1 MKLNKLRQNKRG
13 VMGLDT
19 AKAFVIGL
27 LSLVLIGV
35 VTMIVLVQLGNTSIV
50 SSDND
55 TQAVVGNATSGLS
68 DFFSNTTVWLS
79 LLGVV
84 IIILIIAA
92 VVAVV
97 NRFGGVA
104 QDSRPTL

>member
-1 MKLNKLRQNKRG
+1 MRKLKTQKKG
-13 VMGLDT
+13 IMGLDT
-19 AKAFVIGL
+19 AKAFVVGL

-35 VTMIVLVQLGNTSIV
+35 VTMIVLVQLGDLSIV

-68 DFFSNTTVWLS
+68 DFFSNTGVWLS

-97 NRFGGVA
+97 NRFGGEA
-104 QDSRPTL
+104 GGQEPMSL

>member
-1 MKLNKLRQNKRG
+1 MRKLTQKKG

-19 AKAFVIGL
+19 AKAFVVSL
-27 LSLVLIGV
+27 LSLILIGV
-35 VTMIVLVQLGNTSIV
+35 VTMIVLVQLGDLSIV
-50 SSDND
+50 SDDND
-55 TQAVVGNATSGLS
+55 TQSVVTNATRGLS
-68 DFFSNTTVWLS
+68 EFFSNTSVWLS

-97 NRFGGVA
+97 NRFGSQA
-104 QDSRPTL
+104 QGTQL

>member
-1 MKLNKLRQNKRG
+1 MRKLDLKKKKG
-13 VMGLDT
+13 IMGLDT
-19 AKAFVIGL
+19 AKSFVVGL

-35 VTMIVLVQLGNTSIV
+35 VTMIVLVQLGDTSIV
-50 SSDND
+50 SDDND
-55 TQAVVGNATSGLS
+55 TQQVVGNATSALS

-92 VVAVV
+92 VVSVV
-97 NRFGGVA
+97 NRFGSGA
-104 QDSRPTL
+104 AGGSL

>member
-1 MKLNKLRQNKRG
+1 MRKLNTQKKG
-13 VMGLDT
+13 VMGLDV
-19 AKAFVIGL
+19 AKAFVVGL

-35 VTMIVLVQLGNTSIV
+35 VTMIVLVQLGDLSIV

-55 TQAVVGNATSGLS
+55 TQSVVGNATSGLS
-68 DFFSNTTVWLS
+68 DFFSNTGVWLS

-97 NRFGGVA
+97 NRFGEGA
-104 QDSRPTL
+104 QGARL